1 MSDNARFDTHA
12 RTAHA
17 GSLEALSPRVRAQL
31 QQRRRAAF
39 TADAARTTSAPP
51 AMHRRHGWAWLG
63 APALALALAF
73 AAPWRTAHDPAPVL
87 PAVAS
92 AVAANAAP
100 TTLEQDPDFYL
111 WLASSDAVALASE

>member
-1 MSDNARFDTHA
+1 MNDDARFDTHA
-12 RTAHA
+12 RAAHA

-31 QQRRRAAF
+31 QQRRRAAVAAGAPG
-39 TADAARTTSAPP
+39 TAGATP

-100 TTLEQDPDFYL
+100 ATLEQDPDFYL

>member
-1 MSDNARFDTHA
+1 MNDDARFDAHA
-12 RTAHA
+12 RAAHA

-39 TADAARTTSAPP
+39 AAAGAAGATP

-73 AAPWRTAHDPAPVL
+73 AAPWRTARDPAPVL

-92 AVAANAAP
+92 AVASNAAP
-100 TTLEQDPDFYL
+100 ATLEQDPDFYL
-111 WLASSDAVALASE
+111 WLASSDAVALASER